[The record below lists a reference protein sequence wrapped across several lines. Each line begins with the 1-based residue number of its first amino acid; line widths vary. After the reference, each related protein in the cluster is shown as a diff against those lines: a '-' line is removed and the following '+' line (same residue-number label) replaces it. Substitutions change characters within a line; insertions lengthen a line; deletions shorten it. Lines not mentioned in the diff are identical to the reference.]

1 MQEEVENRTVNLA
14 ISTGKLT
21 GRALFRGMMMYL
33 QHRRNKNLQKAAAR
47 DAPVRG
53 KQSVEDLIGQGQG
66 CSTIDV
72 ANGSAREFCK
82 CAKKYGVDYAIMKDK
97 NVIPPKYIVFFK
109 AKDVDALNQVM
120 SDYASKMMKKQSR
133 PSVLAQLNKLKEL
146 VASIPRKVKEKI
158 QERDR

>member
-1 MQEEVENRTVNLA
+1 
-14 ISTGKLT
+14 
-21 GRALFRGMMMYL
+21 
-33 QHRRNKNLQKAAAR
+33 
-47 DAPVRG
+47 
-53 KQSVEDLIGQGQG
+53 
-66 CSTIDV
+66 
-72 ANGSAREFCK
+72 
-82 CAKKYGVDYAIMKDK
+82 MKDK
-97 NVIPPKYIVFFK
+97 NVVPPKYIVFFR

>member
-1 MQEEVENRTVNLA
+1 MQEDVENKTVNLA

-33 QHRRNKNLQKAAAR
+33 HHRKNKNLQKAAAR
-47 DAPVRG
+47 DAPIKG
-53 KQSVEDLIGQGQG
+53 KQSVEELIGQGQG

-72 ANGSAREFCK
+72 ENGSAKDFCK

-97 NVIPPKYIVFFK
+97 NVVPPKYIVFFK

-133 PSVLAQLNKLKEL
+133 PSVLAELNKLKDL

>member
-1 MQEEVENRTVNLA
+1 MQEDIENKTVNLA

-21 GRALFRGMMMYL
+21 GRTLFRGMMMYL
-33 QHRRNKNLQKAAAR
+33 HHRQNKNLQKAAAR
-47 DAPVRG
+47 AAPTHG
-53 KQSVEDLIGQGQG
+53 KQSVEELIGQGQG

-72 ANGSAREFCK
+72 ANGSAKEFCK

-97 NVIPPKYIVFFK
+97 NVVPPKYIVFFK

-120 SDYASKMMKKQSR
+120 SDYASKMMKKQAR
-133 PSVLAQLNKLKEL
+133 PSVLAELNKLKDL

-158 QERDR
+158 QERGR

>member
-47 DAPVRG
+47 DAPVHG
-53 KQSVEDLIGQGQG
+53 KQSVEELIGQGQG

-72 ANGSAREFCK
+72 ANGSAR
-82 CAKKYGVDYAIMKDK
+82 DK
-97 NVIPPKYIVFFK
+97 I
-109 AKDVDALNQVM
+109 
-120 SDYASKMMKKQSR
+120 
-133 PSVLAQLNKLKEL
+133 
-146 VASIPRKVKEKI
+146 
-158 QERDR
+158 